1 MKLKLS
7 RAAYVRCAVTA
18 IAALAAAG
26 CGVKA
31 SGSPPSTSSA
41 LRAKAAQAAQVKA
54 VFIEAETT
62 YYSLGSPP
70 QSYIRA
76 MTSPGWA
83 RRPQVVA
90 ASVRAELLDSG
101 KKALARY
108 FTPSL
113 VQRDLTA
120 LDNAVHQD
128 ANPNVMNL
136 GVGVTNVKFIRVKV
150 TGAIATAEAHV
161 TVRGVTRI
169 RQTNTGPW
177 LTTPGMNIVDDILT
191 LVREPS
197 GRWLVNSYY
206 SNLVPGYGP

>member
-1 MKLKLS
+1 
-7 RAAYVRCAVTA
+7 
-18 IAALAAAG
+18 
-26 CGVKA
+26 
-31 SGSPPSTSSA
+31 
-41 LRAKAAQAAQVKA
+41 
-54 VFIEAETT
+54 
-62 YYSLGSPP
+62 
-70 QSYIRA
+70 
-76 MTSPGWA
+76 
-83 RRPQVVA
+83 
-90 ASVRAELLDSG
+90 
-101 KKALARY
+101 
-108 FTPSL
+108 

-150 TGAIATAEAHV
+150 TGAIATVEAHV

-197 GRWLVNSYY
+197 GRWPLPLTSGI
-206 SNLVPGYGP
+206 SAL